1 MESEEEEYNIED
13 YYKFIENP
21 LDEDDPKAV
30 IELTAGPFSG
40 MVYNYGEYKFKR
52 AENEEDEPT
61 IQYEFNIIS
70 IPDEI
75 KGKEYPD
82 VMKESFERLLAEIL
96 VDLVSKRI
104 EESVRVDYDNTDRES
119 DIDESFERRAFY
131 KLDDPVSEG

>member
-13 YYKFIENP
+13 YYKFVENH
-21 LDEDDPKAV
+21 LDKDDPRAV

-82 VMKESFERLLAEIL
+82 VIPFKLLGGTY
-96 VDLVSKRI
+96 KQ
-104 EESVRVDYDNTDRES
+104 S
-119 DIDESFERRAFY
+119 DFTKTSGDC
-131 KLDDPVSEG
+131 D